1 MSQFPEA
8 LLERISH
15 LPESP
20 GVYLWRDASGTV
32 LYVGKAK
39 RLRSRVRSYVAADHA
54 DSLKTRALMQQVQ
67 SVETII
73 VPNEEAALILE
84 ANLIK
89 EHHPRYNIALR
100 DDKSYPY
107 IKVTEQEPFP
117 RVYVTRHLVNDGGR
131 YFGPYT
137 DVAAMRRALNVV
149 KRIFTVRSC
158 NYDMPR
164 VMPDRPC
171 LDYHIGRCKAPCI
184 LAQTQQEYA
193 AMIDEVVLFL
203 DGRADEVMRR
213 VRDRMDLAVESLDF
227 ERAAEFRDVLRRLE
241 RMEEPSLMVEVEG
254 GDRDVIGYARDGD
267 EAIVALLR
275 IRDGKL
281 LARDQQFIENLAEES
296 DAAVLTAYLVG
307 PYRIGPERARDVLLP
322 FAPEDEEAVSSAL
335 EKERLH
341 VPQRGPRRDIVELA
355 TQNARHLLEDARLA
369 GDDAPEER
377 AADPVYELQ
386 RQLGLQ
392 RVPRSLVCFDISHA
406 QGTDTVASCVW
417 FQNGRPLRAEYRKF
431 KVQTVE
437 GVDDFASMREVVGRY
452 FRRRVEESKPLP
464 DLVVIDGGKGQ
475 LSSAQAVLEELGLG
489 AVPVISLAKRE
500 EEIFVPGRP
509 DSILLKRR
517 SPALRLLQ
525 QARDEAHRFAITFQ
539 RARRS
544 ARTITSEL
552 LQIPGVGE
560 RRRRE
565 LLHAFGSLQGVKD
578 ASLEAIAALPGFST
592 KTAQKVVDALH
603 GTGTPAVV
611 ASGPGAPAVESG
623 PEPTIP
629 PSEEPTGS

>member
-1 MSQFPEA
+1 MPQFSEA
-8 LLERISH
+8 LLDRISH

-20 GVYLWRDASGTV
+20 GVYLWRDADGTV

-54 DSLKTRALMQQVQ
+54 ESVKTRALMQQVQ

-107 IKVTEQEPFP
+107 IKVTVQEPFP

-158 NYDMPR
+158 NYDMPK

-184 LAQTQQEYA
+184 LAQTQAEYA
-193 AMIDEVVLFL
+193 AMIDEVLLFL
-203 DGRADEVMRR
+203 DGRTDEVMRR
-213 VRDRMDLAVESLDF
+213 VRDRMDLAVEGLDF

-241 RMEEPSLMVEVEG
+241 RMEEPSLVVEVEG

-267 EAIVALLR
+267 EAAIALLR

-281 LARDQQFIENLAEES
+281 LARDQQYIENLEEEN
-296 DAAVLTAYLVG
+296 DRAVLSAYLVG
-307 PYRIGPERARDVLLP
+307 PYRIGPERAREVLLP
-322 FAPEDEEAVSSAL
+322 FPPEDDELVSGAL
-335 EKERLH
+335 EKARLH

-369 GDDAPEER
+369 GEGAPDER

-392 RVPRSLVCFDISHA
+392 KVPRSLVCFDISHA

-431 KVQTVE
+431 KVKSVE

-452 FRRRVEESKPLP
+452 FRRRLDESKPLP

-475 LSSAQAVLEELGLG
+475 LSSAQMVLEALGLG
-489 AVPVISLAKRE
+489 HLALISLAKRE
-500 EEIFVPGRP
+500 EEIFIPGRS
-509 DSILLKRR
+509 DSIMLKRR
-517 SPALRLLQ
+517 SPALRMLQ

-552 LQIPGVGE
+552 LRIPGVGE

-578 ASLEAIAALPGFST
+578 ASLEQIASLPGFST
-592 KTAQKVVDALH
+592 KTAQKVRDALH
-603 GTGTPAVV
+603 GTDTVSESESDAAHETVSFPPTP
-611 ASGPGAPAVESG
+611 SPAPTSTE
-623 PEPTIP
+623 
-629 PSEEPTGS
+629 

>member
-1 MSQFPEA
+1 MSQFSDA

-20 GVYLWRDASGTV
+20 GVYLWRDVSGTV

-54 DSLKTRALMQQVQ
+54 DSVKTRALMQQVHA
-67 SVETII
+67 VETII

-107 IKVTEQEPFP
+107 IKVTVQEPFP

-158 NYDMPR
+158 NYDMPK

-184 LAQTQQEYA
+184 LAQSQAEYA
-193 AMIDEVVLFL
+193 AMIDEVLLFL

-213 VRDRMDLAVESLDF
+213 VRDRMTLAVEALDF
-227 ERAAEFRDVLRRLE
+227 ERAAEFRDVLYRLE
-241 RMEEPSLMVEVEG
+241 RMEEPSLVVEVEG

-267 EAIVALLR
+267 EATIALLR

-281 LARDQQFIENLAEES
+281 LARDQQFIDNAAEES

-307 PYRIGPERARDVLLP
+307 PYRIGPERAREVLLP
-322 FAPEDEEAVSSAL
+322 FAPEDDEAVSAAL
-335 EKERLH
+335 EKAKLH
-341 VPQRGPRRDIVELA
+341 VPQRGPRREIVELA
-355 TQNARHLLEDARLA
+355 TQNARHLLEDAKLA
-369 GDDAPEER
+369 GEDGPEER

-431 KVQTVE
+431 KVKTVE

-489 AVPVISLAKRE
+489 STQLISLAKRE
-500 EEIFVPGRP
+500 EEIFMPGRAE
-509 DSILLKRR
+509 SIVLKRR
-517 SPALRLLQ
+517 SPALRMLQ

-552 LQIPGVGE
+552 LRIPGVGE

-578 ASLEAIAALPGFST
+578 ASLEQIAALPGFST

-603 GTGTPAVV
+603 GTEPPAVV
-611 ASGPGAPAVESG
+611 ASASTDTGGEPADAEAHRITES
-623 PEPTIP
+623 
-629 PSEEPTGS
+629 S

>member
-1 MSQFPEA
+1 MPQFPEA

-20 GVYLWRDASGTV
+20 GVYLWRDDEGTV

-39 RLRSRVRSYVAADHA
+39 RLRSRVRSYVAADHV
-54 DSLKTRALMQQVQ
+54 DSVKTRALMQQVQ

-107 IKVTEQEPFP
+107 IKVTVQEPFP

-158 NYDMPR
+158 NYDMPK

-184 LAQTQQEYA
+184 LAQTQGEYA
-193 AMIDEVVLFL
+193 AMIDEVLLFL
-203 DGRADEVMRR
+203 DGRTDEVMRR
-213 VRDRMDLAVESLDF
+213 VHERMELAVESLDF
-227 ERAAEFRDVLRRLE
+227 ERAAEFRDVIRRLE
-241 RMEEPSLMVEVEG
+241 RMEEPSLVVEVEG

-267 EAIVALLR
+267 EAAIALLR

-281 LARDQQFIENLAEES
+281 LARDRQYIENLEEES

-307 PYRIGPERARDVLLP
+307 PYRTGPERARDVLLP
-322 FAPEDEEAVSSAL
+322 FAPEDDEAVSAAL
-335 EKERLH
+335 DKERLH
-341 VPQRGPRRDIVELA
+341 VPQRGPRREIVELA

-392 RVPRSLVCFDISHA
+392 KVPRSLVCFDISHA

-431 KVQTVE
+431 KVKTVE
-437 GVDDFASMREVVGRY
+437 GVDDFASMREIVGRY
-452 FRRRVEESKPLP
+452 FKRRLDEAKPLP

-475 LSSAQAVLEELGLG
+475 LSSAQVVLEELGLG
-489 AVPVISLAKRE
+489 AMQLISLAKRE
-500 EEIFVPGRP
+500 EEIFLPGRA

-517 SPALRLLQ
+517 SPALRMLQ

-552 LQIPGVGE
+552 LRIPGVGE

-578 ASLEAIAALPGFST
+578 ASLEQIAALPGFST
-592 KTAQKVVDALH
+592 KTAQKVVDALRS
-603 GTGTPAVV
+603 P
-611 ASGPGAPAVESG
+611 VESG
-623 PEPTIP
+623 EGRVE
-629 PSEEPTGS
+629 SENEASFQNDDSPLSTPHSPLK

>member
-1 MSQFPEA
+1 MPQFSEA

-15 LPESP
+15 LPETP
-20 GVYLWRDASGTV
+20 GVYLWRDAEGTV

-39 RLRSRVRSYVAADHA
+39 RLRSRVRNYVGADHV
-54 DSLKTRALMQQVQ
+54 DSVKTRALMQQVH

-107 IKVTEQEPFP
+107 IKVTVHEPFP

-158 NYDMPR
+158 NYDMPK

-184 LAQTQQEYA
+184 LAQTQGEYA
-193 AMIDEVVLFL
+193 AMIDEVLLFL
-203 DGRADEVMRR
+203 DGRTDEVIGR
-213 VRDRMDLAVESLDF
+213 VRDRMDLAVEALDF

-241 RMEEPSLMVEVEG
+241 RMEESSLVVEVEG

-267 EAIVALLR
+267 EAAIALLR

-281 LARDQQFIENLAEES
+281 LARDQQYIENLEEER
-296 DAAVLTAYLVG
+296 DAAVLSAYLVG
-307 PYRIGPERARDVLLP
+307 PYRIGPERAREVLLP
-322 FAPEDEEAVSSAL
+322 FAPEDDELISEAL
-335 EKERLH
+335 EKAKLH

-355 TQNARHLLEDARLA
+355 TQNARHLLEDAKLA

-392 RVPRSLVCFDISHA
+392 KVPRSLVCFDISHA

-431 KVQTVE
+431 KVKSVE

-452 FRRRVEESKPLP
+452 FRRRVEESKVLP

-475 LSSAQAVLEELGLG
+475 LSSAQTVLEELGLG
-489 AVPVISLAKRE
+489 HLALISLAKRE
-500 EEIFVPGRP
+500 EEIFMPGRP
-509 DSILLKRR
+509 ESIMLKRR
-517 SPALRLLQ
+517 SPALRMLQ

-552 LQIPGVGE
+552 LRIPGVGE

-578 ASLEAIAALPGFST
+578 ASLEQIAALPGFST
-592 KTAQKVVDALH
+592 KTAQKVIDALH
-603 GTGTPAVV
+603 ASETVSVNVSTQADASFTATPT
-611 ASGPGAPAVESG
+611 PTP
-623 PEPTIP
+623 PE
-629 PSEEPTGS
+629 

>member
-1 MSQFPEA
+1 
-8 LLERISH
+8 
-15 LPESP
+15 
-20 GVYLWRDASGTV
+20 
-32 LYVGKAK
+32 
-39 RLRSRVRSYVAADHA
+39 
-54 DSLKTRALMQQVQ
+54 
-67 SVETII
+67 
-73 VPNEEAALILE
+73 
-84 ANLIK
+84 
-89 EHHPRYNIALR
+89 
-100 DDKSYPY
+100 
-107 IKVTEQEPFP
+107 
-117 RVYVTRHLVNDGGR
+117 
-131 YFGPYT
+131 
-137 DVAAMRRALNVV
+137 
-149 KRIFTVRSC
+149 
-158 NYDMPR
+158 MPK

-184 LAQTQQEYA
+184 LAQTREEYA

-203 DGRADEVMRR
+203 DGRTDEVVGR
-213 VRDRMDLAVESLDF
+213 VRDRMNLAVESLDF

-241 RMEEPSLMVEVEG
+241 RMEETNLVVEVEG

-267 EAIVALLR
+267 EAAIALLR

-281 LARDQQFIENLAEES
+281 LARDQQFVENLSEEK

-307 PYRIGPERARDVLLP
+307 PYRIGPERAREVLLP
-322 FAPEDEEAVSSAL
+322 FAPEDEEAVSGAL
-335 EKERLH
+335 EKEKLH
-341 VPQRGPRRDIVELA
+341 VPQRGPRRELVELA

-431 KVQTVE
+431 KVKTVE

-452 FRRRVEESKPLP
+452 FRRRIEESKVLP

-475 LSSAQAVLEELGLG
+475 LSSAQAVLEELGLTSL
-489 AVPVISLAKRE
+489 PVISLAKRE

-509 DSILLKRR
+509 DSIQLKRR

-552 LQIPGVGE
+552 LRIPGVGE

-578 ASLEAIAALPGFST
+578 APLEAIAALPGFST
-592 KTAQKVVDALH
+592 KTAQKVMDALH
-603 GTGTPAVV
+603 GIATPGVV
-611 ASGPGAPAVESG
+611 ASVPDVAVDHIADSPTPRLPDS
-623 PEPTIP
+623 PE
-629 PSEEPTGS
+629 

>member
-1 MSQFPEA
+1 MRQFPEA

-20 GVYLWRDASGTV
+20 GVYLWRDAEGTV

-39 RLRSRVRSYVAADHA
+39 RLRSRVRSYVAADHVE
-54 DSLKTRALMQQVQ
+54 SVKTRALMLQVQ

-73 VPNEEAALILE
+73 LPTEEAALILE

-107 IKVTEQEPFP
+107 IKVTVHEPYP

-184 LAQTQQEYA
+184 LAQTQGEYG
-193 AMIDEVVLFL
+193 AMIDEVLLFL
-203 DGRADEVMRR
+203 DGRTDEVIRR
-213 VRDRMDLAVESLDF
+213 VQERMDLAVESLDF
-227 ERAAEFRDVLRRLE
+227 ERAAEFRDVLRKLE
-241 RMEEPSLMVEVEG
+241 RMEEPTLVVEVEG

-267 EAIVALLR
+267 EASIALLR

-307 PYRIGPERARDVLLP
+307 PYRIGPERAREVLLP
-322 FAPEDEEAVSSAL
+322 FAPEDDEVVSAAL
-335 EKERLH
+335 EKAKLH
-341 VPQRGPRRDIVELA
+341 VPQRGPRREIVELA

-369 GDDAPEER
+369 GDEPPEER

-392 RVPRSLVCFDISHA
+392 RVPRSMVCFDISHA

-431 KVQTVE
+431 KVKTVE

-452 FRRRVEESKPLP
+452 FRRRIEESKPLP

-475 LSSAQAVLEELGLG
+475 LSSAQSVLEELGLG
-489 AVPVISLAKRE
+489 SLALISLAKRE
-500 EEIFVPGRP
+500 EEIFLPGRG
-509 DSILLKRR
+509 DSIMLKRR
-517 SPALRLLQ
+517 SPALRMLQ

-552 LQIPGVGE
+552 LRIPGIGD

-578 ASLEAIAALPGFST
+578 APLEAIAALPGFST
-592 KTAQKVVDALH
+592 KTAQKVRDALD
-603 GTGTPAVV
+603 GNGNGNGNGNAGDPDGDGV
-611 ASGPGAPAVESG
+611 SESD
-623 PEPTIP
+623 PT
-629 PSEEPTGS
+629 ENG